1 MIFGGLRFFLF
12 IWTSSVAKYC
22 IGGGGSK
29 NVGSFTYG
37 GSRGLLLSS
46 SDGWSFDDVFWSFSL
61 VSSVELCWF
70 VLLELVF
77 SSMWSLLVLDSFLE
91 LEPVDRVKI
100 LSTTVSLR
108 LSKAWSKLFVVSSD
122 VKLLFLLSS
131 FFSTTLVA
139 TVSSVVKLL
148 FLTSFDFSWVTLLFS
163 TVLVLVGSVTFT
175 LNSSFLTSLTEF
187 SSFTSSTIQITCCV
201 FIGTSSFSSV
211 FDDFLSKSTF
221 VTTSLVTST
230 FGNDNFLSPWFPS
243 GSVKIEIQYFTVSS
257 CSASSSSCFPSVNV
271 SISNFGVFGRS
282 LNFVSVNCFEND
294 EKW

>member
-1 MIFGGLRFFLF
+1 MIFGGFRFFLF

-29 NVGSFTYG
+29 NVGNFTYG

-77 SSMWSLLVLDSFLE
+77 SSTWSLLVLDSFLL

-122 VKLLFLLSS
+122 VKLLFRLSS
-131 FFSTTLVA
+131 FFSATFSATLLV

-163 TVLVLVGSVTFT
+163 NVLVLVGSVTFT

-201 FIGTSSFSSV
+201 FIGTSGFSSV
-211 FDDFLSKSTF
+211 FDDFLSEPTF
-221 VTTSLVTST
+221 VTTSLVVST

-243 GSVKIEIQYFTVSS
+243 WSDKIEIQYFTVSS
-257 CSASSSSCFPSVNV
+257 SSASSSSCFPSVNV

-282 LNFVSVNCFEND
+282 LNLVSVN
-294 EKW
+294 